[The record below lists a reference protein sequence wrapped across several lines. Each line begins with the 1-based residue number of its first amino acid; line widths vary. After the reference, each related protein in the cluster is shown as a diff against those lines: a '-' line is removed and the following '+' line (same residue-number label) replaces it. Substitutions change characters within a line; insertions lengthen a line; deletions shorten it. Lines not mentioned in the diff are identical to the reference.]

1 MKKMVSMLLV
11 VLTGC
16 SSCVYKP
23 IDERSLDFEKLSN
36 EFFSKYDFDFESRLN
51 KSNIVTSNVFI
62 RGDKFLNSDFEKVK
76 LKIDKTWRLVY
87 SSQDQYVYCYNRY
100 NEMAIVNP
108 KHLNYYNKFSEKLY
122 LTREDVGNW
131 VILFTYDEDGTDYCK
146 DEEFN

>member
-16 SSCVYKP
+16 SSSVYKP
-23 IDERSLDFEKLSN
+23 IDERFLDFEKISN

-62 RGDKFLNSDFEKVK
+62 RGDEFLNSDFEKVK

-100 NEMAIVNP
+100 NE
-108 KHLNYYNKFSEKLY
+108 
-122 LTREDVGNW
+122 W
-131 VILFTYDEDGTDYCK
+131 Q
-146 DEEFN
+146 